1 MGVIAKRRC
10 EPKKYGRRAT
20 KTVHIDG
27 SRPGPD
33 RVGDVAGTDTLSPSS
48 IGSEC
53 HFGTKTV
60 SKELWLEN
68 GANIQVG
75 TSVLEAYI
83 YIYICNRRRKKE
95 KDKKKVRDRGINSC
109 KVSHKPIV
117 LNSYC
122 LV

>member
-1 MGVIAKRRC
+1 VGVIAKRRC

-83 YIYICNRRRKKE
+83 YIYIYVTEEGRKKKTKRRCE
-95 KDKKKVRDRGINSC
+95 IEV
-109 KVSHKPIV
+109 
-117 LNSYC
+117 
-122 LV
+122 